1 MPKWRNEYRKC
12 ENCRREYRPQREAQS
27 YCSRNCRRAAAY
39 GRERF
44 QSRTRGRRRRLLTP
58 RLEASERRSIEA
70 YETLPG
76 RVVAGSF
83 RKRGFYSTKSGESHP
98 SRSHIS
104 ICDSPISAK
113 IYPNSKPE
121 KPSRSCCSQA
131 QRAIGARGNA
141 IYAFSKRETPSLCE
155 DIENDY
161 AQAEREPDWPGI
173 CF

>member
-1 MPKWRNEYRKC
+1 MGWSDQPGGRDVRWNDASLLHTGVPIPQSLAPKAK
-12 ENCRREYRPQREAQS
+12 
-27 YCSRNCRRAAAY
+27 
-39 GRERF
+39 G
-44 QSRTRGRRRRLLTP
+44 
-58 RLEASERRSIEA
+58 
-70 YETLPG
+70 
-76 RVVAGSF
+76 
-83 RKRGFYSTKSGESHP
+83 SHP

-141 IYAFSKRETPSLCE
+141 ISAFSKRETPSLCE

-161 AQAEREPDWPGI
+161 AQAEREPD
-173 CF
+173 